1 MPHTD
6 WMYSRPPAWRSF
18 FRRLL
23 MCCFREPSVQSG
35 VSWLIRSRITDL
47 ASTWPGFC
55 NSRRQMAYSVRVSF
69 TGYPLTAT
77 WWAVG
82 SKVKSPQVSKA
93 GVGAWAFRSW
103 AVMRASSS
111 GRAKGLLT

>member
-1 MPHTD
+1 M
-6 WMYSRPPAWRSF
+6 
-18 FRRLL
+18 
-23 MCCFREPSVQSG
+23 
-35 VSWLIRSRITDL
+35 

-55 NSRRQMAYSVRVSF
+55 NSKRQMAYSVRVSF
-69 TGYPLTAT
+69 TGCPLTAT
-77 WWAVG
+77 WWAVR